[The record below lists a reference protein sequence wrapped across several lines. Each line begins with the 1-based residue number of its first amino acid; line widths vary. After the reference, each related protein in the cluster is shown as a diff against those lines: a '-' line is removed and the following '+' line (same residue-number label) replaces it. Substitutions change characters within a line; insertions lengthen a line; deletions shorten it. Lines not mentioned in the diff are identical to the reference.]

1 MAKKQ
6 KIDNCLDCKESAM
19 NPSPNVDYMLLCCE
33 ESRNIDTPLQVKCK
47 NIIPDWCPL
56 EDW

>member
-1 MAKKQ
+1 MPKKQ
-6 KIDNCLDCKESAM
+6 KINNCLDCKESAM
-19 NPSPNVDYMLLCCE
+19 NPNFDCMLLCCE
-33 ESRNIDTPLQVKCK
+33 KGKNIGTPLQVKCK